1 MVLSVAGAAVTGA
14 RTRFL
19 PRPHGPSR
27 FLPASESEA
36 HVMQMRAARMYGYQE
51 PLRIEEVPVPEPG
64 PDEILLKVAA
74 TGMCR
79 SDYQLLDGYFKG
91 PFPVECPYIPGHEV
105 TGGVAGLGGAVPTTV
120 GYSEGDTVVV
130 NPSWGDGTCRQ
141 CREGNEQLCSGGGR
155 WVGFGPPGGFA
166 EYMAVES
173 RHAIPVSKEAAKTPE
188 FLAPMTDAG
197 ATPYRGMKK
206 LRDAGKLG
214 PGRTVAVTG
223 IGGLG
228 SYGVQYA
235 KLLGG
240 GATVVALA
248 RSDDKLDVAK
258 ENGADYGI
266 NVRDKDTGAI
276 QSELQSL
283 TGRRTIDAILDCVGS
298 EASISMGFDL
308 LGAEGALA
316 AVGLMSQK
324 VEHRQFPF
332 VGTELS
338 YFGSFWGNHLDLVD
352 VLSLAEAGRIKHNVT
367 KVKLENINENLQA
380 LARGDI
386 VGREVIVFA

>member
-1 MVLSVAGAAVTGA
+1 MSA
-14 RTRFL
+14 
-19 PRPHGPSR
+19 PPGPSR
-27 FLPASESEA
+27 FVVASESEA
-36 HVMQMRAARMYGYQE
+36 HVARMRAARMYGYRE
-51 PLRIEEVPVPEPG
+51 PLRVEEVPVPEPEPG
-64 PDEILLKVAA
+64 EILLKVAA

-91 PFPVECPYIPGHEV
+91 PFPVEFPYIPGHEV
-105 TGGVAGLGGAVPTTV
+105 TGRVAGLGREVPKTV
-120 GYSEGDTVVV
+120 GYSEGDMVVV

-141 CREGNEQLCSGGGR
+141 CREGNEHLCSGNGR

-173 RHAIPVSKEAAKTPE
+173 RHAIPVSEDAAKTPE

-197 ATPYRGMKK
+197 MTPYRGMTK
-206 LRDAGKLG
+206 LLNAGKLG
-214 PGRTVAVTG
+214 PDRTVAVTG

-248 RSDDKLDVAK
+248 RTDKTLDVAK
-258 ENGADYGI
+258 QNGADHGI
-266 NVRDKDTGAI
+266 NVTGKTIEAI
-276 QSELQSL
+276 QDELERL
-283 TGRRTIDAILDCVGS
+283 TGRRTIHAILDCVGS
-298 EASISMGFDL
+298 EESISMGFDL
-308 LGAEGALA
+308 LGPEGALA
-316 AVGLMSQK
+316 AVGLMSQR

-338 YFGSFWGNHLDLVD
+338 YLGSFWGNHLDLVE

-367 KVKLENINENLQA
+367 KVKLEDINDNLEA
-380 LARGDI
+380 LGRGEV
-386 VGREVIVFA
+386 VGRQVIVFQ

>member
-1 MVLSVAGAAVTGA
+1 MK
-14 RTRFL
+14 
-19 PRPHGPSR
+19 
-27 FLPASESEA
+27 
-36 HVMQMRAARMYGYQE
+36 MRAARMYGYQE
-51 PLRIEEVPVPEPG
+51 PLRIDEVAVPEPG

-74 TGMCR
+74 CGMCR

-91 PFPVECPYIPGHEV
+91 PFPVEFPYIPGHEV
-105 TGGVAGLGGAVPTTV
+105 TGRVAGLGSEVPATV
-120 GYSEGDTVVV
+120 GYAEGDMVVV

-141 CREGNEQLCSGGGR
+141 CREGNEQLCSGSGR

-166 EYMAVES
+166 EYMTVES
-173 RHAIPVSKEAAKTPE
+173 RHAIPVSEEAAKAPE

-197 ATPYRGMKK
+197 MTPYRGMRK

-214 PGRTVAVTG
+214 PDRIVAVTG

-228 SYGVQYA
+228 SYAVQYA

-248 RSDDKLDVAK
+248 RTDNSLEIARQ
-258 ENGADYGI
+258 NGADHGI
-266 NVRDKDTGAI
+266 NVTDKSAGVI
-276 QSELQSL
+276 QDELERL

-308 LGAEGALA
+308 LGPEGALA
-316 AVGLMSQK
+316 AVGLMSQH

-338 YFGSFWGNHLDLVD
+338 YLGSFWGNHLDLVE
-352 VLSLAEAGRIKHNVT
+352 VLSLAEAGRVKHNVT
-367 KVKLENINENLQA
+367 KVQLEDINENLEA
-380 LARGDI
+380 LGRGD
-386 VGREVIVFA
+386 VTGRQVIVFN